1 MPPAN
6 KSYWVYI
13 LTNKPH
19 GTLYIGVTNSLDRRI
34 WQHKTKALEGF
45 TKRYG
50 LNRLVYFE
58 EFRDVTNALNREKE
72 LKGWL
77 RVKKIALIQKDN
89 RLWRDLSD
97 GWYDGQM
104 DSSLRSEWQKI
115 IRIHPRNPR

>member
-1 MPPAN
+1 MPPAH

-19 GTLYIGVTNSLDRRI
+19 GTLYIGVTNSIDRRV
-34 WQHKTKALEGF
+34 WQHKTRALDGF

-58 EFRDVTNALNREKE
+58 EFRDVAGAIDREKE

-77 RVKKIALIQKDN
+77 RRKKIDLIQKEN
-89 RLWRDLSD
+89 PLWRDLSE
-97 GWYDGQM
+97 GW
-104 DSSLRSEWQKI
+104 LNIE
-115 IRIHPRNPR
+115 

>member
-1 MPPAN
+1 MPPAH

-50 LNRLVYFE
+50 LDRLVYFE
-58 EFRDVTNALNREKE
+58 EFRDVTNAIYREKE

-77 RVKKIALIQKDN
+77 RHKKIDLIQKGN
-89 RLWRDLSD
+89 PFWRDLSE
-97 GWYDGQM
+97 GWF
-104 DSSLRSEWQKI
+104 EV
-115 IRIHPRNPR
+115 

>member
-1 MPPAN
+1 MPPLH

-19 GTLYIGVTNSLDRRI
+19 GTLYVGVTNSLERRV
-34 WQHKTKALEGF
+34 WQHKTKAFEGF

-58 EFRDVTNALNREKE
+58 EFRDVTNAIAREKE

-77 RVKKIALIQKDN
+77 RQKKIDLMQREN
-89 RLWRDLSD
+89 PPWRDLSEGLLD
-97 GWYDGQM
+97 VQV
-104 DSSLRSEWQKI
+104 DSSLCSE
-115 IRIHPRNPR
+115 

>member
-1 MPPAN
+1 MPAPH

-19 GTLYIGVTNSLDRRI
+19 GTLYVGVTNSIDRRV
-34 WQHKTKALEGF
+34 WQHKTKALDGF

-58 EFRDVTNALNREKE
+58 KFRDAAGAIDREKE

-77 RVKKIALIQKDN
+77 RRKKIDLIQKEN
-89 RLWRDLSD
+89 PLWRDLSE
-97 GWYDGQM
+97 
-104 DSSLRSEWQKI
+104 EWFD
-115 IRIHPRNPR
+115 R